1 MSTDENKELVLR
13 WRDEIWVKRNV
24 NILDELAAPDY
35 VGHIAGFPE
44 PVRGR
49 EAFKQVLAAWLAAFE
64 IRVTPEIV
72 IAQGDMVA
80 VRDNSWAKST
90 GEFQGA
96 PPTGKEGIL
105 TSTDLYRIADGKVT
119 DSGSKLT
126 TPASFCASASNR
138 TRRNAASGEPVSC
151 GPRS

>member
-64 IRVTPEIV
+64 IRVMPEIV
-72 IAQGDMVA
+72 IAEGDMVA
-80 VRDNSWAKST
+80 VRDNGWAKST

-105 TSTDLYRIADGKVT
+105 TSTDLYRIADGKVMEQWFEADYT
-119 DSGSKLT
+119 GFLLRLGFQ
-126 TPASFCASASNR
+126 PH
-138 TRRNAASGEPVSC
+138 
-151 GPRS
+151 